1 MILSHT
7 AYSFRFGVLE
17 PKDVLSLAEMHGCN
31 PLILAEINGTAGI
44 LPSLQLAKLPIQ
56 PAVDLRIGG
65 IRMAVLMPESPLGFQ
80 QINAWLSQA
89 RPRQIEDLPQLM
101 DVRTIYPLARAPER
115 RLRADEWIGIEESE
129 QRRAERHPEPQ
140 RCLAWGTMAFRGTGD
155 FNSHRLLRAMEL
167 NTVLSKLTPNDHLP
181 NAHRWEDAQSLAT
194 RFSKRLWTQGQ
205 EFLSSLAPWDA
216 QLGKGSGGKNQQTY
230 TGSSLKDQNLLR
242 HLCLDA
248 IPHRYPHASR
258 AVHERLEKELQI
270 IQEKAFTAYFLINWD
285 IVRYAQKQ
293 SYFYVGRGSGANSI
307 VAYLLKITNVDP
319 IELDLYFERFINLYR
334 QSPPDFDL
342 DFSWRDRQHLTAYI
356 FKRFPHT
363 ALLGACN
370 TFQYRAVVREL
381 GKVFGLPKFEIDAIA
396 DGKIP
401 AGDESTQRLLQY
413 AHRLH
418 GLPNRMSIHSGGIL
432 IAQEPLHA
440 FSTTFLPPKGFPTV
454 DFDMYTAEDVGL
466 HKFDILGQRGLSKIS
481 ECITILKESKP
492 AEVAQLDIHD
502 VGRFKTDPKSLALL
516 RNGGAMGCFYVES
529 PAMRMLMYKLQ
540 TSNYL
545 ELVAASSVIRPGV
558 AQSGMM
564 REYIERHRYPEKRAQ
579 AHPILL
585 DIMPETYGV
594 MVYQEDVIRV
604 AHYYAG
610 LSLAEADV
618 LRRGMSGKYRSREEF
633 LAVEQQFFTNC
644 RSKGYPDADAREIWR
659 QIESFAGYAFAK
671 GHSASYA
678 VESFQSLYLKAHF
691 PLEYLVATVN
701 NGGGFYRAEFYL
713 HEARRHGAL
722 VEAPCV
728 NEGRVTTSLIGEK
741 RILLGMER
749 ISSMDIG
756 FCHSIVQERSR
767 QGSFSSLATFID
779 RMHRAEHPIPMESLL
794 LLIRAGAF
802 RFTQQAKRALLW
814 EAHHRLGHKPQAAP
828 SLSLFEAPTRMFT
841 LPELSQHILDD
852 AYDQLELFGF
862 SLGHPFDLFT
872 GWQGKPFTRVT
883 QWKKHLG
890 QTIQALGYVVAVKNS
905 KTVKGEHMQFGTFQE
920 FNGDLFDSVHFPPAV
935 RRFALKDRGVYI
947 LQGRVQSEH
956 GYLSLEVEHVERC
969 PMVADPRYA
978 DAGLGHPVI
987 QIPRRRPS
995 NPSVKRLPS

>member
-1 MILSHT
+1 MIISHT

-17 PKDVLSLAEMHGCN
+17 PKDVLDLAEKHGCS
-31 PLILAEINGTAGI
+31 PLILAEVNGTAGI
-44 LPSLQLAKLPIQ
+44 LPSLQLAKIPIQ
-56 PAVDLRIGG
+56 PAVDLRVGG
-65 IRMAVLMPESPLGFQ
+65 IRIAILLPESPYGFQ
-80 QINAWLSQA
+80 QINTWLSRA
-89 RPRQIEDLPQLM
+89 RPGHLESPPQLAE
-101 DVRTIYPLARAPER
+101 VRIIYPLQRAPER
-115 RLRADEWIGIEESE
+115 KLRADEWVGIEESE
-129 QRRAERHPEPQ
+129 QRRAERYPEPR
-140 RCLAWGTMAFRGTGD
+140 RCLAWGTMAFRGTSD
-155 FNSHRLLRAMEL
+155 FNSHRLLRAMEH
-167 NTVLSKLTPNDHLP
+167 NTVLSKLTVNDHLP
-181 NAHRWEDAQSLAT
+181 NEHRWEDAQSLAA
-194 RFSKRLWTQGQ
+194 RFSKQLWTQGQ
-205 EFLSSLAPWDA
+205 YFLSSLGPWDA

-230 TGSSLKDQNLLR
+230 TGSSTKDETLLR

-248 IPHRYPHASR
+248 IPHRYPNASR

-285 IVRYAQKQ
+285 IIRYAQKQ

-396 DGKIP
+396 EGKIP
-401 AGDESTQRLLQY
+401 AGDESAQRLLQY

-418 GLPNRMSIHSGGIL
+418 GLPHRMSIHSGGIL
-432 IAQEPLHA
+432 IAQEPLHS

-481 ECITILKESKP
+481 ECVTILKKNKP

-502 VGRFKTDPKSLALL
+502 IARFKTDPKSLALL
-516 RNGGAMGCFYVES
+516 KNGGAMGCFYVES
-529 PAMRMLMYKLQ
+529 PAMRMLMCKLQ

-564 REYIERHRYPEKRAQ
+564 REYIERHRQPERRAQ

-644 RSKGYPDADAREIWR
+644 RSKGYPDVDAQEIWR

-691 PLEYLVATVN
+691 PLEYLVATIN

-713 HEARRHGAL
+713 HEARRHGATI
-722 VEAPCV
+722 EAPCV
-728 NEGRVTTSLIGEK
+728 NEGDVCSSLLDGQ

-749 ISSMDIG
+749 ILGIDIR
-756 FCHSIVQERSR
+756 FCRSIVHERLR
-767 QGSFSSLATFID
+767 KGAFSSLATFID
-779 RMHRAEHPIPMESLL
+779 RMHRAEHPVPMESLL
-794 LLIRAGAF
+794 LLIRIGGF
-802 RFTQQAKRALLW
+802 RFAKQAKRALLW

-828 SLSLFEAPTRMFT
+828 SLSLFEAPARAFS

-852 AYDQLELFGF
+852 AYDQLELLGF
-862 SLGHPFDLFT
+862 SLGNPFDLFT
-872 GWQGKPFTRVT
+872 GWQGKPFTCVK
-883 QWKKHLG
+883 QWKKHQG
-890 QTIQALGYVVAVKNS
+890 QVIQALGYVVSIKNS
-905 KTVKGEHMQFGTFQE
+905 KTIKGEHMQFGTFQE
-920 FNGDLFDSVHFPPAV
+920 FTGDIFDTVHFPPSV
-935 RRFALKDRGVYI
+935 RRYVVKDRGVFI

-956 GYLSLEVEHVERC
+956 DYLSLEVEHVERC

-978 DAGLGHPVI
+978 DAGLGHPVT
-987 QIPRRRPS
+987 QIPRRRPIS
-995 NPSVKRLPS
+995 PSMKRLPS

>member
-1 MILSHT
+1 MVLSHT

-17 PKDVLSLAEMHGCN
+17 PKDVLHLAELHGCE
-31 PLILAEINGTAGI
+31 PLVLAEINSTAGI
-44 LPSLQLAKLPIQ
+44 LPTLQAAKIPIQ
-56 PAVDLRIGG
+56 PAVDLRQGG
-65 IRMAVLMPESPLGFQ
+65 ERIAVLFPESPLGFQ
-80 QINAWLSQA
+80 HLNAWLSEA
-89 RPRQIEDLPQLM
+89 RPHRLQEVPTLPE
-101 DVRTIYPLARAPER
+101 VRILYPFARAPQR
-115 RLRADEWIGIEESE
+115 PLADHEWIGVEPEEV
-129 QRRAERHPEPQ
+129 RRAQRHPSYA
-140 RCLAWGTMAFRGTGD
+140 RCLAWTTMAFRTTGD
-155 FNSHRLLRAMEL
+155 YNSHRLLRAMEN
-167 NTVLSKLTPNDHLP
+167 NTVLSKLSSGDHLP
-181 NAHRWEDAQSLAT
+181 NAHRWEDQSAVAE
-194 RFSKRLWTQGQ
+194 RFPAALWARSQA
-205 EFLSSLAPWDA
+205 FLRTLPPWDA
-216 QLGKGSGGKNQQTY
+216 QLGKGSGGKNQQSY
-230 TGSSLKDQNLLR
+230 TGDAQKDQALLR

-248 IPHRYPHASR
+248 LPHRYPKVTR
-258 AVHERLEKELQI
+258 AILERLEKELSI
-270 IQEKAFTAYFLINWD
+270 IQEKAFTAYFLLNWD

-293 SYFYVGRGSGANSI
+293 DFFYVGRGSGANSM

-356 FKRFPHT
+356 FKRFPNT

-381 GKVFGLPKFEIDAIA
+381 GKVFGLPKFEIDALA

-401 AGDESTQRLLQY
+401 GGDESAQRLLQY

-481 ECITILKESKP
+481 ECVEILKETRP
-492 AEVAQLDIHD
+492 AEAAQLDIHD
-502 VGRFKTDPKSLALL
+502 VQRFKTDPPSLALL
-516 RNGGAMGCFYVES
+516 RQGGAMGCFYVES
-529 PAMRMLMYKLQ
+529 PAMRMLMHKLQ
-540 TSNYL
+540 TASYL

-564 REYIERHRYPEKRAQ
+564 REYIERHRDPEKRRR

-633 LAVEQQFFTNC
+633 LAVERQFFSNC
-644 RSKGYPDADAREIWR
+644 REKGYPDADAREIWR

-678 VESFQSLYLKAHF
+678 VESFQSLYLKAHY

-713 HEARRHGAL
+713 QEARRHGACI
-722 VEAPCV
+722 EAPCV
-728 NEGRVTTSLIGEK
+728 NDGRTDTCIRPKNRIILGSGRISGIDTSVCRALDQERAQNGPFTSLG
-741 RILLGMER
+741 
-749 ISSMDIG
+749 
-756 FCHSIVQERSR
+756 Q
-767 QGSFSSLATFID
+767 FID
-779 RMHRAEHPIPMESLL
+779 RMHRAEHPLSLDALL

-802 RFTQQAKRALLW
+802 RFTGQPKRALLW

-828 SLSLFEAPTRMFT
+828 SLSLFEEPVRAFS
-841 LPELSQHILDD
+841 LPNLTHHALDE

-872 GWQGKPFTRVT
+872 GWQGKRSTSV
-883 QWKKHLG
+883 KHWPKHIG
-890 QTIQALGYVVAVKNS
+890 ETIQILGYLVTVKHS
-905 KTVKGEHMQFGTFQE
+905 KTVKGEHMQFATFQE
-920 FNGDLFDSVHFPPAV
+920 HNGQIFDTVHFPPTV
-935 RRFALKDRGVYI
+935 KRYVLKDRGVY
-947 LQGRVQSEH
+947 LLTGRIQDEL
-956 GYLSLEVEHVERC
+956 GYLSLEVDFIERC
-969 PMVADPRYA
+969 PMIADPRYA
-978 DAGLGHPVI
+978 DSGLGHPVV
-987 QIPRRRPS
+987 QIPKRRAA
-995 NPSVKRLPS
+995 NPRSSRV